1 MVDGGGQGLICIIEG
16 FPFCLPYFAWCSPD
30 MFSFKCDQLE
40 GKSATGKTI
49 DSNLCSNQSFWEGKP
64 CDSRFLHEISNGQ
77 NVTFKGFRSTGARP
91 GQCWAAGLPAADGSS
106 NIRGPK
112 DEDCGMENTNCTL
125 EHDELME
132 QMMLLTVFNCMKEN
146 QAYLSVGEF
155 KDDGKLL
162 SKVMK
167 NWECFLNAMNSTLFG
182 KKCEEDNI
190 ICTARDGYWAGRE
203 ICLEKRYRCDNFL
216 QCEDGSDEVDCEE
229 TYQSKNIFTKD
240 HLFMCK
246 SPFLTI
252 KSKQN
257 KTGKFFPMRG
267 IWYSTVTPIVIP
279 SWFLST
285 LVIFIQSSI
294 DKSNFQFP

>member
-1 MVDGGGQGLICIIEG
+1 MAQKV
-16 FPFCLPYFAWCSPD
+16 
-30 MFSFKCDQLE
+30 K
-40 GKSATGKTI
+40 
-49 DSNLCSNQSFWEGKP
+49 
-64 CDSRFLHEISNGQ
+64 
-77 NVTFKGFRSTGARP
+77 V
-91 GQCWAAGLPAADGSS
+91 QCWGPVWSEKVGGWCWVSS
-106 NIRGPK
+106 RSGWL
-112 DEDCGMENTNCTL
+112 L
-125 EHDELME
+125 E
-132 QMMLLTVFNCMKEN
+132 LLTELIK
-146 QAYLSVGEF
+146 EF

-162 SKVMK
+162 SK
-167 NWECFLNAMNSTLFG
+167 NLECFLYAMNSTLFG
-182 KKCEEDNI
+182 KECEEDNI
-190 ICTARDGYWAGRE
+190 VCTARDGYWAGRE

-294 DKSNFQFP
+294 DKSNFQFPWISWKSGATVLSSVLMVMMKRTVRFLNHWDLLYVYNPISFLYK